1 MHAVLVVIHLFVAIG
16 LVSLILL
23 QRSEGGALGMG
34 GGPGGL
40 MSGRQAG
47 NVLTKA
53 TTALGA
59 VFFLTSIALTVFTN
73 ATATGGTVL
82 EQVDPN
88 AVTTPALPTPG
99 ASTPALGL
107 PDPTASTVT
116 EQPID
121 SLPPAEPAPAEPAA
135 PAPDAAPPQP

>member
-40 MSGRQAG
+40 MSGRAAG

-53 TTALGA
+53 TTALGVA
-59 VFFLTSIALTVFTN
+59 FFVTSIALTVFTN
-73 ATATGGTVL
+73 ATSEGDL
-82 EQVDPN
+82 LDRVDPN
-88 AVTTPALPTPG
+88 ALVAPAASSDLLP
-99 ASTPALGL
+99 AEPALGL
-107 PDPTASTVT
+107 GGDEPAAGQPLDDLLPGQPAPTEPV
-116 EQPID
+116 
-121 SLPPAEPAPAEPAA
+121 PAEPAPAEPAT
-135 PAPDAAPPQP
+135 PQ